1 MLLNFY
7 LVALFFILL
16 IILISLNKKKKV
28 ASQETIIRSFTL
40 LVLLHVFCLIIWLG
54 TVAFAIFIGTVLLL
68 SGYELS
74 KHYRINKLWFGVV
87 SLFFFAGVF
96 YHHQLIELTIPLFIV
111 ISVLTFLASPT
122 IVQHTLFLWV
132 FSLGFL
138 IPSSIFLIALMNIN
152 YATILVIVLLLQLND
167 AFGYLGGKKFG
178 KTSLFKTIS
187 PNKTVEGYLFGGI
200 GIILGI
206 LLLHTVIPILT
217 ERVFYQDFVL
227 FFAIL
232 IFGNMGDLLLS
243 SLKRKLDIKDF
254 SNILPGHG
262 GILDRFD
269 NLFFVAP
276 LYYLLFT
283 HNLI

>member
-7 LVALFFILL
+7 LVSLFFILL
-16 IILISLNKKKKV
+16 IILISLNNKKNGTNR
-28 ASQETIIRSFTL
+28 ETIIRSFTL
-40 LVLLHVFCLIIWLG
+40 LVLLHIFCLIIWLG
-54 TVAFAIFIGTVLLL
+54 TVAFAIFIGTALLL

-74 KHYRINKLWFGVV
+74 EHYRINKLWFGIV

-96 YHHQLIELTIPLFIV
+96 YHHQLIELTIPLFMV
-111 ISVLTFLASPT
+111 ISVLTFLGRPK

-138 IPSSIFLIALMNIN
+138 IPSSIFLIVLMKIN

-167 AFGYLGGKKFG
+167 GFGYLGGKKFG
-178 KTSLFKTIS
+178 KTPLFKTIS
-187 PNKTVEGYLFGGI
+187 PNKTVEGYLFGGM
-200 GIILGI
+200 GVILGI
-206 LLLHTVIPILT
+206 LLLHTIIPILSKSA
-217 ERVFYQDFVL
+217 FYQDVIL
-227 FFAIL
+227 FIAIL

-254 SNILPGHG
+254 SHILPGHG

-269 NLFFVAP
+269 NFCGTLMLFAF
-276 LYYLLFT
+276 
-283 HNLI
+283 HI